1 VGGWDPFTDGFR
13 VVERLGGRFRDGWP
27 GDALLDSDEGAA
39 LAPPLDVFE
48 DAEGLCLELELPGI
62 SARDLVVTVDADA
75 VRIEAERTFSHA
87 GGRRVHALEGRYG
100 RMRREIPLPVRAVP
114 GRAVAELVRG
124 VLRIRIP
131 RAPEPSPTTRRLS
144 PADEAPVRVELDAP
158 LS

>member
-1 VGGWDPFTDGFR
+1 MGGWDPFTDGFR

-27 GDALLDSDEGAA
+27 EEELLASDEAA
-39 LAPPLDVFE
+39 AHAPPLDVFE
-48 DAEGLCLELELPGI
+48 DREGLCLEIEIPGV
-62 SARDLVVTVDADA
+62 SSRDLVVTVDADV

-100 RMRREIPLPVRAVP
+100 RMRREFPLPVRALP
-114 GRAVAELVRG
+114 ERAVAELVRG

-131 RAPEPSPTTRRLS
+131 RAPEVAPTTRRLT
-144 PADEAPVRVELDAP
+144 PPDETPVQIEIDTP